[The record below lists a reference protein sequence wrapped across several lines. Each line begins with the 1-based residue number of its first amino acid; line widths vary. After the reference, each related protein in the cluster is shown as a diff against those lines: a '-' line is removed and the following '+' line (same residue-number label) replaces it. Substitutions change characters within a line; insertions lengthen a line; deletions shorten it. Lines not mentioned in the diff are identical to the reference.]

1 VRPTRQRHNG
11 QSVRVLAD
19 DVAPILEFD
28 TDPAALIDPY
38 TRSPIPDPPMAAVA
52 CQFPELIEELCRDGE
67 ALMRLPSLGTLW
79 RIDHDGEPL
88 GVFYPGQGASL
99 AAVSVERVLAAG
111 CRMIVACGGAG
122 VLVPEM
128 ELGQV
133 VVVESALRDE
143 GTSYHYLPPAREVQV
158 DPDVVAVLTAVA
170 GRAGVPFVVGKC
182 WTTDGFFRETRGKVA
197 RRRDEGCIVVDAEA
211 AALLA
216 VASFRR
222 ATIGQVLYAADDVS
236 GATRNDRQWKSADA
250 ARRSLFRLAATSAIE
265 LARTQRT

>member
-1 VRPTRQRHNG
+1 
-11 QSVRVLAD
+11 VRVLAD

-88 GVFYPGQGASL
+88 GVFYPGQGASF